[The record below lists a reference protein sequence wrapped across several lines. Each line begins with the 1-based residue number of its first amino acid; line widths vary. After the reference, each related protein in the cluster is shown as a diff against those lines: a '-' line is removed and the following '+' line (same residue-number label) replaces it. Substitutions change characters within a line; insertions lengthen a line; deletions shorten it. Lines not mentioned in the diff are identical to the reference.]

1 MSTRN
6 KIVNKLLKSF
16 ISSYNISRV
25 EEDEHSLVAVCE
37 YFEHSEKYVM
47 SKKAELWSA
56 DCEEFLYVFE
66 KEEPDEDWYKKIMER
81 TIADGM
87 ERMNVG
93 PGHMYTYVTVMI
105 ICDSYNDD
113 MATLVKK
120 SKFYKSFKWGFHGW
134 LNYRVLMVNA
144 ETAAMCSNREGRS
157 CVKSVRKVLKTQ

>member
-1 MSTRN
+1 M
-6 KIVNKLLKSF
+6 
-16 ISSYNISRV
+16 
-25 EEDEHSLVAVCE
+25 
-37 YFEHSEKYVM
+37 
-47 SKKAELWSA
+47 
-56 DCEEFLYVFE
+56 FE
-66 KEEPDEDWYKKIMER
+66 KEKPDEDWYKKIMER
-81 TIADGM
+81 TITDGM

-93 PGHMYTYVTVMI
+93 PGHMYTYVTMMI

>member
-6 KIVNKLLKSF
+6 EIANKLLKSF

-25 EEDEHSLVAVCE
+25 EDDTDSLVAVCE

-56 DCEEFLYVFE
+56 DCEEFLYVYD
-66 KEEPDEDWYKKIMER
+66 KEVPDGDWYEKIMKNA
-81 TIADGM
+81 IADGM

-105 ICDSYNDD
+105 ICDSYDKD
-113 MATLVKK
+113 MAALVKK
-120 SKFYKSFKWGFHGW
+120 SKFYKSFKLGFHGW

-144 ETAAMCSNREGRS
+144 ETAGMCFNREGKA
-157 CVKSVRKVLKTQ
+157 CAKSVRRVLKVR